1 MITKQNV
8 TDFADYCRK
17 TLDLPNAKDPCAN
30 LYVNLPQ
37 ALCDAIFSMGARY
50 GSVRKV
56 VANYVSY
63 NVAKNSS
70 PNHTISEF
78 LETIEKVGGAE
89 KFASDIVKNLQRTS
103 AVNGILKAESCRLVA
118 LELKARGIET
128 ISDFNSYP
136 DREELDRAILSTRSN
151 KSGIMLKYLY
161 MLTGDENMVKPDR
174 MISRYIASAGI
185 SVLDNDEKVELV
197 RAAAAELKSEFPNLV
212 PRALDH
218 AIWKYQRAL

>member
-1 MITKQNV
+1 MITKHDIS
-8 TDFADYCRK
+8 DFAEYCRK
-17 TLDLPNAKDPCAN
+17 TLDLSNAEDSCAG

-37 ALCDAIFSMGARY
+37 ALCDAIFSMGVRY
-50 GSVRKV
+50 GAVRKV
-56 VANYVSY
+56 IANYISY
-63 NVAKNSS
+63 NTVKNSS

-78 LETIEKVGGAE
+78 LDTIEEVGGAE
-89 KFASDIVKNLQRTS
+89 KFASDVLKNRQRAATRR
-103 AVNGILKAESCRLVA
+103 GILKAESCRLVA
-118 LELKARGIET
+118 EELKARGIET
-128 ISDFNSYP
+128 IADFNNYP

-174 MISRYIASAGI
+174 MITRYIASAGI